1 MKTSLFFLFLVVG
14 FQAIAQTY
22 ILDNTFGNNGTRT
35 IENGFTSGT
44 AVLHNGFYY
53 LSGGDALFAKI
64 AKVDYN
70 GNLVSS
76 FGSGG
81 FKTLDPS
88 GFYDISIR
96 NIKTAGNSIYAYGGT
111 DTSTNNC
118 LIYKINE
125 DGSFDSTFG
134 TNGCVIMSFGIDS
147 YIEGMV
153 VDASGKLYCMGY
165 KRDINQMILFR
176 VNTNGTLD
184 YTFDASGFKTFG
196 QNRRGYLFTPY
207 NNGFL
212 MVCGIGSTAPNIYSM
227 SIIKVDADG
236 NTDNSF
242 GVNGIRTVA
251 IPQGY
256 FLDGFSQ
263 QYYDE
268 KLYLT
273 TFKTSSNVLIYDLVS
288 DEIVSHNYSNYTYCN
303 FNVSVDGIYLTGFN
317 ACGITTPAYLCQNN
331 FNLRKLHLDG
341 TPDPDFQNNTV
352 YTYYFPSSY
361 SRSWAIV
368 KDDNSKIFISGSITA
383 NPNTS
388 FGMIRL
394 TEGTLGTAQNDYKN
408 PTTHPNPFENEIQV
422 NLQMPITDIELY
434 DVSGRLLAH
443 PKFEGADYN
452 YTVNLSFLSQNGT
465 YFLRLTKAD
474 GLVVTQ
480 KIIRK

>member
-1 MKTSLFFLFLVVG
+1 MKTPLFLLFLVVG

-81 FKTLDPS
+81 FKNLDPS

-96 NIKTAGNSIYAYGGT
+96 NLKTDGNSIYAYGGI
-111 DTSTNNC
+111 DAATNNC
-118 LIYKINE
+118 VIYKINE
-125 DGSFDSTFG
+125 DGTFDNSFG
-134 TNGCVIMSFGIDS
+134 TNGRAMINFGTDS
-147 YIEGMV
+147 YIEGLLI
-153 VDASGKLYCMGY
+153 DASGKLYCMGY
-165 KRDINQMILFR
+165 KTDINQMILFR
-176 VNTNGTLD
+176 VNVDGTLD

-196 QNRRGYLFTPY
+196 QNRRGYLLTPY
-207 NNGFL
+207 DDGLL
-212 MVCGIGSTAPNIYSM
+212 MVCSIGSTTPNVYSM
-227 SIIKVDADG
+227 AIIKIDANG

-242 GVNGIRTVA
+242 GVNGVKTVA
-251 IPQGY
+251 IPTGY
-256 FLDGFSQ
+256 FLSGFSQ
-263 QYYDE
+263 QYYDN

-273 TFKTSSNVLIYDLVS
+273 TYKTSSNVLIYDLVS
-288 DEIVSHNYSNYTYCN
+288 DEIVSHNYSQYTYCN
-303 FNVSVDGIYLTGFN
+303 FNVSADGIYLTGFRT
-317 ACGITTPAYLCQNN
+317 CGIFTPAYLCENN

-341 TPDPDFQNNTV
+341 TPDTDFQNNTV

-361 SRSWAIV
+361 SRSLSIV
-368 KDDNSKIFISGSITA
+368 KDGSGNIFLSGSITA

-394 TEGTLGTAQNDYKN
+394 TEGTLGTAQNDYKI
-408 PTTHPNPFENEIQV
+408 PAVYPNPFESEIHV
-422 NLQMPITDIELY
+422 NLQMPITDIELL
-434 DVSGRLLAH
+434 DVSGRSLAH
-443 PKFEGADYN
+443 PKFEGAGYN
-452 YTVNLSFLSQNGT
+452 YTINLSSLSQKGT

-474 GLVVTQ
+474 GSLATQ
-480 KIIRK
+480 KIIRR